1 MYWRWSRIRSNNRK
15 RITMKKLLFV
25 ALPVFVLSLL
35 FSCKREQTVWDS
47 NWQLPLLSDS
57 LTLTNL
63 VDDSILTVVG
73 GNYQLSIDRELL
85 SMKLSDF
92 VEIPDTTINHAFAM
106 TLNGISIPPGT
117 SFVNDIQEHD
127 LHLGEIELKKIVVKS
142 GGIKINVLNPIAT
155 KTNFTVELPGVTK
168 NGATLSQFFA
178 APAGTNSQPGQVD
191 GFVDLSGYTVDLR
204 GADLG
209 GFNLIQSRLIVQ
221 SDPSGQSVILSNQDS
236 MRFVFELADIQIDYA
251 RGYFGSQLISET
263 IDKNSAL
270 LASIQSGLIDIDAA
284 SLGIRIEN
292 GLKLSAKFRL
302 NEFKN
307 TNHQAQTVSLS
318 HSTIGNWQT
327 INAATG
333 TYTSHTPSVYNML
346 VDGTNSNLEQFIEN
360 HGGTIGVKYDLH
372 INPWGNISGG
382 WDEIWDKYPLS
393 VQITGD
399 LPLNMQMDNFLIQD
413 TFALSIKND
422 PTKTHIKAGKIWMNA
437 TNAFPLQGAVVL
449 QLLDNNNN
457 LITTLTGSSIVAS
470 SLTGNLVNG
479 LYQKDSYIVFDFPES
494 IVDLV
499 GTTSKCVV
507 KLVLNTPN
515 ATQSSNTKVSIPENA
530 FFKFKVGTK
539 ITLENRL

>member
-1 MYWRWSRIRSNNRK
+1 M
-15 RITMKKLLFV
+15 MKKILFV
-25 ALPVFVLSLL
+25 AFPFFVLSFL

-63 VDDSILTVVG
+63 VEDSILSVVG
-73 GNYQLSIDRELL
+73 GNYQLTFDRELL
-85 SMKLSDF
+85 TMKLSDF
-92 VEIPDTTINHAFAM
+92 VEIPDTIINHAYALS
-106 TLNGISIPPGT
+106 LNGITIPPGT

-127 LHLGEIELKKIVVKS
+127 LHLGSIELKKIVVKS

-168 NGATLSQFFA
+168 NGVTLSQIFA
-178 APAGTNSQPGQVD
+178 APSGTNTQPGQVN
-191 GFVDLSGYTVDLR
+191 GFVDLSGYTIDLR
-204 GADLG
+204 GSDLG
-209 GFNLIQSRLIVQ
+209 GFNLIQSRLVVQ
-221 SDPSGQSVILSNQDS
+221 SDPTGQSVILSNQDS
-236 MRFVFELADIQIDYA
+236 MRFVFELSDIQLDYA
-251 RGYFGSQLISET
+251 RGYFGSQYISET
-263 IDKNSAL
+263 IHKNSAL

-307 TNHQAQTVSLS
+307 TNHQTNTVTLS
-318 HSTIGNWQT
+318 HPIIGNWQT

-333 TYTSHTPSVYNML
+333 SFASLSPSVYNL
-346 VDGTNSNLEQFIEN
+346 VVDGTNSNLEQFIEN
-360 HGGTIGVKYDLH
+360 HGNTIGIQYDLQV
-372 INPWGNISGG
+372 NPWGNISGG
-382 WDEIWDKYPLS
+382 WDEIWDNHPLS
-393 VQITGD
+393 VKITGD
-399 LPLNMQMDNFLIQD
+399 LPLNMQMDNLLIQD

-422 PTKTHIKAGKIWMNA
+422 PTKTHIKAGYLWMNA
-437 TNAFPLQGAVVL
+437 INAFPLQGTIVL
-449 QLLDNNNN
+449 HLLDINNN
-457 LITTLTGSSIVAS
+457 LITSLTGSSIVAS
-470 SLTGNLVNG
+470 SVTGNLVNG

-494 IVDLV
+494 VVDLI
-499 GTTSKCVV
+499 GATSKCVV

-515 ATQSSNTKVSIPENA
+515 AAQSINTKVSIPENA